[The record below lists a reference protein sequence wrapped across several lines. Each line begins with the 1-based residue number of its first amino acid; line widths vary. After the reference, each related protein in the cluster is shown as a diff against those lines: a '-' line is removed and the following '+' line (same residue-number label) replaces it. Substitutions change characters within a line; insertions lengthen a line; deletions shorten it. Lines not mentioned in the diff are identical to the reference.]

1 MIYIGHSRVIW
12 NLQIKA
18 NVLSFDISFKK
29 QYRETVNNNFDKMVS
44 SASGALEHLFKVS
57 ADDKILI
64 LTDSYTST
72 VADAFRKAFIRWG
85 CAVENYVIKNNER
98 PLTEIPSELEKKLP
112 GKTIVLNIIKAFPEE
127 IAFRIKWIFKV
138 KENKLAKLGHM
149 PGINE
154 EMMLNSVNV
163 DFAEMKS
170 TAGKIINLLSGAS
183 RLHITTK
190 EGTDLMLGVEGRI
203 FIEDIG
209 VKPGEDC
216 NLPCGEVYCAP
227 IETKADGVIIF
238 DASIGDIGLLKH
250 PLKVNVNNGRIA
262 KFESEDNE
270 LVKKINELQNVDNDA
285 VVIGELGIGVNPGAR
300 ITGNML
306 EDEKALGTAHF
317 AFGNNADFPGGGN
330 NHSKIH
336 RDYLFYKP
344 TIEAHY
350 LDGSSKLLMKN
361 GEFVF
366 KS

>member
-1 MIYIGHSRVIW
+1 M
-12 NLQIKA
+12 LTA
-18 NVLSFDISFKK
+18 
-29 QYRETVNNNFDKMVS
+29 
-44 SASGALEHLFKVS
+44 ASGALEHLFRIS
-57 ADDKILI
+57 ADDKVLI

-72 VADAFRKAFIRWG
+72 VADAFRQVLVKKG
-85 CAVENYVIKNNER
+85 CTVEIYEIKNNDR
-98 PLTEIPSELEKKLP
+98 PIKEIPTTLEKMLP
-112 GKTIVLNIIKAFPEE
+112 LKTIVLNIIKAFPEE
-127 IAFRIKWIFKV
+127 IAFRIKWIFKI

-170 TAGKIINLLSGAS
+170 TAGKIINILSGSS

-190 EGTDLMLGVEGRI
+190 EGTNLMLGVEGRI

-227 IETKADGVIIF
+227 LETEANGMIIF
-238 DASIGDIGLLKH
+238 DASIGDIGVLDYS
-250 PLKVNVNNGRIA
+250 LKVYVEKGRIK
-262 KFESEDNE
+262 KFESEDND
-270 LVKKINELQNVDNDA
+270 LVKRINTLQNVDDDA
-285 VVIGELGIGVNPGAR
+285 MVIGELGIGVNPGAR

-306 EDEKALGTAHF
+306 EDEKALGTAHI
-317 AFGNNADFPGGGN
+317 AFGNNADFTGGGN
-330 NHSKIH
+330 NHSSIH

-350 LDGSSKLLMKN
+350 FDGSSRLLMKN

-366 KS
+366 TS